1 MHGSTKLSS
10 ASPTSLILSFAV
22 PIILVMC
29 TTFIFAIVLKP
40 SHNEINSRAK
50 ARLRVAT
57 DKPLTSKDHVSA
69 KRGSSEAH
77 PMLESDGKAAVTRS
91 TTRRRSTKKRDS
103 SSRASIKRK
112 KTPSRGPKSKT
123 PEMEPSTNNDWETT
137 LTFNPAN
144 DEQKHQKASPAEKA
158 TEDELQ
164 ETTPEE

>member
-40 SHNEINSRAK
+40 SHTK

>member
-1 MHGSTKLSS
+1 
-10 ASPTSLILSFAV
+10 
-22 PIILVMC
+22 MC

-77 PMLESDGKAAVTRS
+77 PMLESDGKASVTRC
-91 TTRRRSTKKRDS
+91 
-103 SSRASIKRK
+103 
-112 KTPSRGPKSKT
+112 PKSKT

-158 TEDELQ
+158 MEDELQ
-164 ETTPEE
+164 ETTSEE